1 MKKEDCLRKIEKDD
15 FMFGEEDLISVL
27 GKEKVEKIKKQT
39 PILYCILRTCPTS
52 LTGEAI
58 D

>member
-1 MKKEDCLRKIEKDD
+1 MKKEDCLRKIERND
-15 FMFGEEDLISVL
+15 FMFGEEELISAL
-27 GKEKVEKIKKQT
+27 GKEKVEKIKKQK

-52 LTGEAI
+52 ITGEAI